1 MQADAGHH
9 PDAVAAAHD
18 HQRVVQQI
26 DGEIVADVGNL
37 RDMPDRKPFPT
48 EYLFNFQVE
57 EGARGIGR
65 GRKRRGVRQI
75 LAGARQDFI
84 DQVVDIAPGI
94 SDSSVRET
102 VYREAPFA
110 DDISRGEN
118 RSLRQ

>member
-1 MQADAGHH
+1 
-9 PDAVAAAHD
+9 
-18 HQRVVQQI
+18 
-26 DGEIVADVGNL
+26 
-37 RDMPDRKPFPT
+37 MPDRKPFPT

-94 SDSSVRET
+94 SDSSARET